1 MTFLGLVT
9 GLYFLTNVLWGFL
22 YVKIIKRQKKL
33 ALRKQAK
40 DNALEGNTQNNGRT
54 NISISTNKEEEN
66 KESSI

>member
-1 MTFLGLVT
+1 MTFIGLVT
-9 GLYFLTNVLWGFL
+9 GLYFLGNVLWGIL

-33 ALRKQAK
+33 ALRNQAK
-40 DNALEGNTQNNGRT
+40 DNALEGNTQNNGRA